1 MAERGLLKKLLLRPN
16 QEIAVLNPPS
26 SGFLRSLGA
35 MPEGVEVAAR
45 SQSGLD
51 FVLLFVKDAAELR
64 EFAPKAT
71 RRLKPD
77 GIFWIA
83 YRKQTSKVKTDLNRD
98 ILWTLMEKHGLA
110 GVAMVSIDNVWSAM
124 RFRPADRVG
133 KTGR

>member
-1 MAERGLLKKLLLRPN
+1 MARGGLLKKLLLKPH
-16 QEIAVLNPPS
+16 QKIAILNPPS
-26 SGFLRSLGA
+26 GYLSSPGA
-35 MPEGVEVAAR
+35 MPKGVKVAAR

-51 FVLLFVKDAAELR
+51 FVHLFVKDAAELQKL
-64 EFAPKAT
+64 APNAM

-77 GIFWIA
+77 GIFWIS
-83 YRKQTSKVKTDLNRD
+83 YPKQTSEVKTDLNRD
-98 ILWTLMEKHGLA
+98 ILWKLMERHGLA